1 VCRFF
6 SQKILITKVTRNNSF
21 VMESKK
27 NIHIDFLDLVR
38 GVAILMVLTLH
49 ATNGWVFSAAPS
61 VWRCIEKPE
70 WFFHFIIFHGHYG
83 VAIFFVV
90 SGFCI
95 HLSFQKLKNWP
106 VFFTKRF
113 FRIYPPFLVAILFFA
128 YFSPYCNL
136 DSIREESHGKVLLQH
151 LFMVNNYRDGLGM
164 VLNPSF
170 WSVATEIQLYLL
182 YPAVIILCSRLG
194 WNVTI
199 LILMV
204 LEVGLRTIEAINGH
218 LNGLSMIP
226 FKFWFSW
233 SLGAYVCQ
241 KYIKG
246 ERCILSNQSVI
257 FWVSL
262 CILAKFFSVFAPF
275 GFTFAAIST
284 AVFISKRLDG
294 KIHFNIPKVVSNIV
308 TKFGIYS
315 YGIYL
320 LHQPFFYMLPYLE
333 VQTTP
338 RLNARLETWF
348 SVSIS
353 DKIVT
358 LFWCILI
365 SVAVYFLSALFYR
378 LVEKPSV
385 ILGNWIIKI
394 FDSRKYQAG
403 LKT

>member
-1 VCRFF
+1 
-6 SQKILITKVTRNNSF
+6 
-21 VMESKK
+21 MESKT
-27 NIHIDFLDLVR
+27 NTHIDFLDLVR

-95 HLSFQKLKNWP
+95 HLSFQKLRNWP

-113 FRIYPPFLVAILFFA
+113 FRIYPPYLVAVLFFA

-136 DSIREESHGKVLLQH
+136 DWIREESHGKVLLQH

-182 YPAVIILCSRLG
+182 YPAVVFLCARLG
-194 WNVTI
+194 WDSTL
-199 LILMV
+199 LILLL

-218 LNGLSMIP
+218 LYGLSASP

-233 SLGAYVCQ
+233 TVGAYVCQ
-241 KYIKG
+241 KYLDGQK
-246 ERCILSNQSVI
+246 CIFSDQSII
-257 FWVSL
+257 FWAAL
-262 CILAKFFSVFAPF
+262 CVFAKFLGVLEPF
-275 GFTFAAIST
+275 GFTFAAVAT
-284 AVFISKRLDG
+284 AVFVSKRLDG
-294 KIHFNIPKVVSNIV
+294 KIHFNLPKTICSIV

-320 LHQPFFYMLPYLE
+320 LHQPFFWFAHYME

-338 RLNARLETWF
+338 RLNSRLETWF

-353 DKIVT
+353 GKVVT
-358 LFWCILI
+358 FFWCILI
-365 SVAVYFLSALFYR
+365 SIAVYFLSALFYR
-378 LVEKPSV
+378 LVENPSV
-385 ILGNWIIKI
+385 SLGNWIIRI
-394 FDSRKYQAG
+394 FDSRKYQTS